1 MENVPNEIK
10 NSAELQL
17 SRHYCSFIEHMS
29 YTELLTSV
37 LNSLRAK
44 WNSTNSSI
52 NSTVSNDLRNNVSMP
67 DFKTRNE
74 NDYEYNQSNV
84 SRQSIN
90 IQFKR

>member
-17 SRHYCSFIEHMS
+17 SRHYCSFIEHMP
-29 YTELLTSV
+29 YTELLTSI

-52 NSTVSNDLRNNVSMP
+52 NSNISNELKNNNSIT

-74 NDYEYNQSNV
+74 NDYDYNQSNI

-90 IQFKR
+90 IEYRR

>member
-17 SRHYCSFIEHMS
+17 SRHYSSFIEHMS

-52 NSTVSNDLRNNVSMP
+52 NSNISNDVRNNLSMT
-67 DFKTRNE
+67 DFKTKNE
-74 NDYEYNQSNV
+74 SDYEYNQSNI
-84 SRQSIN
+84 SKQSIN
-90 IQFKR
+90 IQFRR